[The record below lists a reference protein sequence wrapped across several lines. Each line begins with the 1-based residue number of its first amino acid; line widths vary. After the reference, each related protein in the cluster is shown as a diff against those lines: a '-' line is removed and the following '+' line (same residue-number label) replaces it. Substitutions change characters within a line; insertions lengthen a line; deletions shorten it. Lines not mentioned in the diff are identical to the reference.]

1 MGRIVAPY
9 GIQGW
14 LKVQPDTE
22 MLDNLLDYPDWW
34 LGRYDGLAKSGSTK
48 DIWQKYEVESAK
60 VHVNILLVKLR
71 GINDRDAALLA
82 KSKRIAVPREQL
94 PEAGEDEYYWSDL
107 IGLKV
112 TNQQK
117 IDFGVVTEVLETGAN
132 DVIVVRQD
140 GPGGQERLLPFIDH
154 VVIEVD
160 LEARAMLV
168 DWPVEWDNE
177 S

>member
-14 LKVQPDTE
+14 LKVQPETE

-34 LGRYDGLAKSGSTK
+34 LGREDGPIKSP
-48 DIWQKYEVESAK
+48 WQKYEVESAK

-71 GINDRDAALLA
+71 GINDRDAALA
-82 KSKRIAVPREQL
+82 VKSKRIAVPREQL

-112 TNQQK
+112 NNQQQV
-117 IDFGVVTEVLETGAN
+117 DFGSITDVFETGAN
-132 DVIVVRQD
+132 DVIVVKEAGQS
-140 GPGGQERLLPFIDH
+140 GQERLLPFIDQ
-154 VVIEVD
+154 VILEVD
-160 LEARAMLV
+160 IEAKTMLV
-168 DWPVEWDNE
+168 DWDAEF
-177 S
+177 